1 LSGKYLEDSE
11 GRVGFIIWCIVSI
24 FVLFSL
30 GMILRD
36 YAAGMVLTIGN
47 VIVTLAIEFTHYVAY
62 KRDLKEGVI
71 DISKGTEG
79 YEFFPLEMAFT
90 PLIIL
95 MFFVCIALLASYR
108 AFIEDRLFR
117 EFKE

>member
-1 LSGKYLEDSE
+1 MG
-11 GRVGFIIWCIVSI
+11 
-24 FVLFSL
+24 VL
-30 GMILRD
+30 LRD
-36 YAAGMVLTIGN
+36 YAAGLVLTIGN
-47 VIVTLAIEFTHYVAY
+47 VMVTLAIEFTQYVAY

-71 DISKGTEG
+71 DVSKGTGG

-90 PLIIL
+90 PLMIL
-95 MFFVCIALLASYR
+95 VFFVCIALLASYR